1 MGKGYT
7 SDDNRSMQLN
17 DNNDRYYS
25 SRGIDRDDDDWD
37 YEGGG
42 AFYSSNPKAEFK
54 GYIELTEFLPYFQ
67 VWIKNIK
74 INTGKSYFT
83 TNVINGVTIK
93 GCVDH
98 FVGFN
103 YFDKF
108 QAVNWS
114 YYRIRALIDY
124 LTDKGLSWT
133 RYKDEIIEYRVH
145 DWNNFGY
152 RPENIMWANRF
163 IYEQNGLGFPNEEEA
178 TEMFL
183 TANQEDINDDDD
195 SYDDY

>member
-37 YEGGG
+37 YEDEG
-42 AFYSSNPKAEFK
+42 AFCSSNPKAEFK
-54 GYIELTEFLPYFQ
+54 GYIALTEFLPYFQ
-67 VWIKNIK
+67 AWIKNIK
-74 INTGKSYFT
+74 INAGKSYFT

-93 GCVDH
+93 GCVGH

-108 QAVNWS
+108 QAINWS

-133 RYKDEIIEYRVH
+133 RYKDEIIEYRVQ

-163 IYEQNGLGFPNEEEA
+163 IYEQNGLDFPNEEEVI
-178 TEMFL
+178 EMFL